1 MYVLISYWPFTIN
14 WTFFEC
20 IYARKF
26 LPTMG
31 LDVAESSCCWLF
43 IMAYLPTRGHLTRW
57 PILALTIMTEG
68 MAVSKKRCWL
78 HASSGLRDSLPS
90 LRDMML
96 SAFRYTSMHM
106 KPLSLEKKKHH
117 CATYITY
124 ISDGLGWVSEVGFWD
139 ISTTQNRSAQLAMN
153 PIFWLNSG
161 YIPQNST
168 LGTKSITTGWSI
180 WYCPILNED
189 CGNFSQIS

>member
-1 MYVLISYWPFTIN
+1 
-14 WTFFEC
+14 
-20 IYARKF
+20 
-26 LPTMG
+26 MG

-106 KPLSLEKKKHH
+106 KPLSLEEKKKPL
-117 CATYITY
+117 CYITY
-124 ISDGLGWVSEVGFWD
+124 ISDGLGWVPEVGFWD
-139 ISTTQNRSAQLAMN
+139 YTTQNQSAQLAMN

-168 LGTKSITTGWSI
+168 LGTKSITSPYTYTLYIVVSLI
-180 WYCPILNED
+180 QESDPKKNYTQLTSNCMI
-189 CGNFSQIS
+189 FSCQGKKIDRKLEEFL